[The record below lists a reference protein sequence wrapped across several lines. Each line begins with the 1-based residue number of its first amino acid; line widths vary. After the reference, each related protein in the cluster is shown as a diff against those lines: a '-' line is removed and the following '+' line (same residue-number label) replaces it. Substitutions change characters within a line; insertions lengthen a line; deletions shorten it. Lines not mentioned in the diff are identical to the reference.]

1 MNSIAATMP
10 ASRPSF
16 ISTIAPRCTNLSMP
30 AKVGAWVLQITAAAI
45 LGQTLFFKFTA
56 APEPVYIFT
65 TLGAEP
71 WGRIGSGVAE
81 LVTVLLLL
89 TPRTAVLGALLA
101 LGTMAGAIASHLGPL
116 GIVITVNGESDG
128 GTLFGLALGVTV
140 AAIGVL
146 VLRRSQLLAML
157 SGLRS
162 FALARPRH

>member
-1 MNSIAATMP
+1 MNSIATNMP
-10 ASRPSF
+10 ASRPTL
-16 ISTIAPRCTNLSMP
+16 ISTIAPRCGTLSMP
-30 AKVGAWVLQITAAAI
+30 AKIGAWVLQVSAAVI

-65 TLGAEP
+65 KLGAEP

-81 LVTVLLLL
+81 LITVVLLL
-89 TPRTAVLGALLA
+89 TPRTAVLGAILA

-146 VLRRSQLLAML
+146 VLRRSQLFATISGVRAML
-157 SGLRS
+157 LN
-162 FALARPRH
+162 RPAH